1 MSTSNDELLKTL
13 KEIRDL
19 LIPIS
24 ACFEDQY
31 LEVQRQRKAEKQEAF
46 RALLT
51 PTRRE
56 IYPLLFDPRR
66 LSQVEIAEQGNTT
79 QPTVSKFVNILLEQG
94 LIEQVVD
101 EDRVTVYRDKY
112 NLLDVLQDM
121 EEE

>member
-1 MSTSNDELLKTL
+1 MSISNDELLKIL
-13 KEIRDL
+13 NEIRDL

-31 LEVQRQRKAEKQEAF
+31 LEVQTQRRAQKQEAF

-51 PTRRE
+51 TARRE

-66 LSQVEIAEQGNTT
+66 LSQVEIAEQVNIA
-79 QPTVSKFVNILLEQG
+79 QPTVSRFVNTLLERG
-94 LIEQVVD
+94 LIEQLED
-101 EDRVTVYRDKY
+101 EDGVTVYQDKY

>member
-31 LEVQRQRKAEKQEAF
+31 LEVQRQRKAEKQETF
-46 RALLT
+46 RAILT
-51 PTRRE
+51 SARRK

-66 LSQVEIAEQGNTT
+66 LSQVEIAKQVNIT
-79 QPTVSKFVNILLEQG
+79 QPAVSQFVNTLLERG
-94 LIEQVVD
+94 LIERL
-101 EDRVTVYRDKY
+101 EDGDGVTVYRDKY

>member
-31 LEVQRQRKAEKQEAF
+31 LEVQRQRRAEKQEDF
-46 RALLT
+46 RAILT
-51 PTRRE
+51 PARRE

-66 LSQVEIAEQGNTT
+66 LSQAEIAGQVNTT
-79 QPTVSKFVNILLEQG
+79 QPTVSRFVNILLERG
-94 LIEQVVD
+94 LIEQLED
-101 EDRVTVYRDKY
+101 EDGVTVYRDKY
-112 NLLDVLQDM
+112 NLVELLRDM
-121 EEE
+121 EEG

>member
-1 MSTSNDELLKTL
+1 MSTSNDELLKIL
-13 KEIRDL
+13 KEIHDL

-31 LEVQRQRKAEKQEAF
+31 LEDQRQRRAEKHETF
-46 RALLT
+46 RAILT
-51 PTRRE
+51 SARRK

-66 LSQVEIAEQGNTT
+66 LSQVEIAKQVNIT
-79 QPTVSKFVNILLEQG
+79 QPAVSKFVNTLLERG
-94 LIEQVVD
+94 LIEQLED
-101 EDRVTVYRDKY
+101 EDGVTVYRDKY